1 MGEVDGFYDEQDNEE
16 AQEKDDEEEEG
27 EEVKRLDDEYDDDE
41 EYEDEDEDEDEND
54 EEDGDEQEDDDD
66 ELYRPYMPMKRHMKY
81 FYPEEDEEESA
92 IRNMKAY
99 PFRKRSLEEIKAK
112 KQDLD
117 KDNDGIAGEQF
128 WLGGEGEQDPKGEG
142 EEESAVKKMDRN
154 MENIYSRLG
163 YLEFQPH

>member
-1 MGEVDGFYDEQDNEE
+1 MGEKEDQKED
-16 AQEKDDEEEEG
+16 EEG
-27 EEVKRLDDEYDDDE
+27 EEVKRHDDEYDEDDE
-41 EYEDEDEDEDEND
+41 DDNDDDEVDEDEEEEEEDEEDKNDEEDEDEDEM
-54 EEDGDEQEDDDD
+54 
-66 ELYRPYMPMKRHMKY
+66 YRPYMPMKRHMKY
-81 FYPEEDEEESA
+81 FYPEEEEEESTM
-92 IRNMKAY
+92 RNRAY

-128 WLGGEGEQDPKGEG
+128 WLGGEGEQDPKGEE

>member
-1 MGEVDGFYDEQDNEE
+1 MGEKEDQKED
-16 AQEKDDEEEEG
+16 EEG
-27 EEVKRLDDEYDDDE
+27 EEVKRHDDEYDEDDE
-41 EYEDEDEDEDEND
+41 DDNDDDEVDEDEEEEEEDEEDKNDEEDEDEYDEDEM
-54 EEDGDEQEDDDD
+54 
-66 ELYRPYMPMKRHMKY
+66 YRPYMPMKRHMKY
-81 FYPEEDEEESA
+81 FYPEEEEEESTM
-92 IRNMKAY
+92 RNRAY

-128 WLGGEGEQDPKGEG
+128 WLGGEGEQDPKGEE

>member
-27 EEVKRLDDEYDDDE
+27 EEVKRHDDEYDDDE
-41 EYEDEDEDEDEND
+41 EYEDEDEDED
-54 EEDGDEQEDDDD
+54 DD
-66 ELYRPYMPMKRHMKY
+66 EDEYDEDEMYRPYMPMKRHMKY
-81 FYPEEDEEESA
+81 FYPEEEEEESTM
-92 IRNMKAY
+92 RNRAY

-128 WLGGEGEQDPKGEG
+128 WLGGEGEQDPKGEE